1 MRTAAPVDEF
11 VDMTRA
17 QAAQRIQEIATE
29 AFSLLGTGQ
38 QVPPFSSRYPGFD
51 LAEAYD
57 VAAQVR
63 EMRAARGE
71 TAIGRKIGFT
81 NRAVW
86 GSYSISGPIWN
97 YMFDSTVNDL
107 AATNKTFTVKGLPEP
122 RIEPE
127 IILHLA
133 SAPHP
138 EMSEDE
144 LLGCVDWIAHGFE
157 VVHSIFPGWT
167 FTAADAVAAY
177 GVHGALLLGDK
188 HLISEQPE
196 SWAKQL
202 SSFTVELVRDDGI
215 SRRGHATHVLGGP
228 LKALRFLVDELVRY
242 PACEPLGPGELVTT
256 GTLTEAMPTL
266 GGQTWSTRLSG
277 IDLQGLR
284 LRLR

>member
-1 MRTAAPVDEF
+1 VDEF
-11 VDMTRA
+11 VDMTHA
-17 QAAQRIQEIATE
+17 KAAQRINEIATE

-86 GSYSISGPIWN
+86 GSYSIAGPIWN

-107 AATNKTFTVKGLPEP
+107 AATNNTFAVKGLPEA

-133 SAPHP
+133 SAPRP
-138 EMSEDE
+138 DMSENE
-144 LLGCVDWIAHGFE
+144 LFGCVDWVAHGFE
-157 VVHSIFPGWT
+157 IVYSIFPGWT

-177 GVHGALLLGDK
+177 GVHGALLVGDR
-188 HLISEQPE
+188 HLVSDQPE
-196 SWAKQL
+196 RWADQL
-202 SSFTVELVRDDGI
+202 SSFTVDLMRDDGV
-215 SRRGHATHVLGGP
+215 SRRGHAAHVLGGP
-228 LKALRFLVDELVRY
+228 LKALRFLVDELGRY
-242 PACEPLGPGELVTT
+242 TACEPLRPGELVTT
-256 GTLTEAMPTL
+256 GTLTEAMPAV

-284 LRLR
+284 LHLR

>member
-1 MRTAAPVDEF
+1 MCTALLDKF
-11 VDMTRA
+11 VDMTHA
-17 QAAQRIQEIATE
+17 KAAQRINEIARE
-29 AFSLLGTGQ
+29 AFLLLGTGQ

-86 GSYSISGPIWN
+86 GSYGISGPIWN

-107 AATNKTFTVKGLPEP
+107 AAMNNTFAVKGLPEA

-138 EMSEDE
+138 DMSEDE
-144 LLGCVDWIAHGFE
+144 LLGCIDWIAHGFE
-157 VVHSIFPGWT
+157 IVYSVFPGWI

-177 GVHGALLLGDK
+177 GVHGALLLGDR
-188 HLISEQPE
+188 HLISDQPKR
-196 SWAKQL
+196 WADQL

-215 SRRGHATHVLGGP
+215 SRRGHAAHVLGGP

-242 PACEPLGPGELVTT
+242 PVCEPLRPGELVTT
-256 GTLTEAMPTL
+256 GTLTEAMPAV

-284 LRLR
+284 LHLF